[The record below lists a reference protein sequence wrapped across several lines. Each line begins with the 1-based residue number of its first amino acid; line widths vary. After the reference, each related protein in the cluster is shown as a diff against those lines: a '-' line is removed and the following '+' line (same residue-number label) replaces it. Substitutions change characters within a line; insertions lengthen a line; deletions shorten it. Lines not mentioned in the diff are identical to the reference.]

1 MLATIALVWHPFEH
15 AAGNWHVP
23 LGYPK
28 RSHVATVRKVLEQ
41 VVKKMAAPQ
50 QRHYRQLW
58 FEHRVSPLKCR
69 AAMPLHL
76 GQEQL
81 WAWSLTLGVMVAMK
95 RA

>member
-1 MLATIALVWHPFEH
+1 MLATIALVWHPFAH
-15 AAGNWHVP
+15 AAENWHVP

-41 VVKKMAAPQ
+41 VVKNMAAPQ

-58 FEHRVSPLKCR
+58 FEHRVSQFKCP

-76 GQEQL
+76 EQEQL
-81 WAWSLTLGVMVAMK
+81 
-95 RA
+95 

>member
-41 VVKKMAAPQ
+41 VVKKDGRTTAEALPPD
-50 QRHYRQLW
+50 
-58 FEHRVSPLKCR
+58 V
-69 AAMPLHL
+69 
-76 GQEQL
+76 
-81 WAWSLTLGVMVAMK
+81 V
-95 RA
+95 